1 MRKAKTI
8 RHALACFVCVLVI
21 YSGAGYAQNDIAYAG
36 GRNKSITNLNKE
48 EQKTDQ
54 KEKLLTV
61 LKQLNETKGV
71 YFLFSEQS
79 LGNKLVNPVETS
91 EQNVEKILTQ
101 VLKNTGLKFKK
112 INDKTFVIL
121 SKESNNSK
129 SGATAQAANFNIAA
143 EQLKGVSAI
152 TVPVDIITGKVIGA
166 DGGPLPGITITVKGT
181 RRGTS
186 SGSDGSFSI
195 QANKGNILVFS
206 SIGYV
211 TQEIVVGD
219 ELSINVTLQD
229 EKRQLNEVVVTAM
242 GVKKQNRAVGYS
254 TTTVDGSKF
263 TQSRETNIGNALTGQ
278 VAGVQVGGVATGP
291 YGSSRVIIRGNA
303 SLNGNNQP
311 LYVIDGVPYDNSN
324 QGASGQWGG
333 ADYGDGLSNINPDDI
348 ENIQVLKGVAA
359 TALYGYRGGNG
370 AILITTKSG
379 ARSRGIGVELNNNM
393 TFTNVIDERDYQYT
407 YGQGTQGVL
416 PTTADIAN
424 ATAESAWG
432 PAIAGQD
439 AVNMVGDHYKYT
451 AQKDNFKNFYQTG
464 LTNQTSVALLGG
476 NDKGHFRIGLSNL
489 YLSTNIPNS
498 NMKQQGIN
506 FNSTYNI
513 TSKFQVNLTANYIF
527 EQVKNRA
534 SFSDAPGNAVAS
546 TLYVANTFDIRWLKP
561 RVDSNRNELLPGNQ
575 DIYFENPYFVAY
587 DFENKTTR
595 NRLTGGLT
603 MKYNILDWLYVQA
616 QVTRDGFVYNQ
627 RNVTPN
633 GVQYS
638 NAGGGSIQLTTV
650 DQHELNVNGIL
661 GITKKFADKISVNAF
676 GGVNSQDNVWNWTQ
690 GGGGPFVIPYF
701 YSINNVSSKPYNFN
715 YTHSR
720 VNSVYGSVDI
730 GYKDFLFLTA
740 TARNDWFSQLNP
752 KTNSYL
758 YPSLAASFIF
768 SDVLRMPSWINYG
781 KLRASYAESSNT
793 GAATAYQ
800 TVLTYNLQGYQLN
813 GQPLGYVNTQNI
825 PNQNLK
831 PVSIKEFEVGLNMEF
846 LNNRLGIDLAYYD
859 KKTSDDI
866 VPVTVSSTS
875 GYNNNTINV
884 GRLRNKGL
892 EVLITATPIRGK
904 DFTWNMSFNFA
915 QNTSKIE
922 SLGSPDVKSL
932 QLNVPRFGDG
942 VSISNVVGLPYGQI
956 TGYKYKR
963 DANNNIIYDTAGLPL
978 RSDNIENLGSGVYKQ
993 TGGFTNDFHYKNF
1006 TLSILIDYKFG
1017 AKIYSGTN
1025 LVLYSE
1031 GLQKTTLQGR
1041 EGGYVGKGVTE
1052 DGKTN
1057 TKAVVAETYW
1067 NAIAFSDNVAEEFI
1081 YDASFIKLRS
1091 MSLSYSLPK
1100 SILKDGFIKGVTF
1113 TLVGRNLATL
1123 LKHTPNIDPESNYTN
1138 TNAQGLDLAG
1148 YPAVRS
1154 YGFNLN
1160 LKF

>member
-8 RHALACFVCVLVI
+8 RHALACFVYVFFI
-21 YSGAGYAQNDIAYAG
+21 YSGVVYAQNEVAYASV
-36 GRNKSITNLNKE
+36 RNKTFTGPDREL
-48 EQKTDQ
+48 QKTDQ
-54 KEKLLTV
+54 KQKLLTV

-79 LGNKLVNPVETS
+79 LGSKMVNPVETS
-91 EQNVEKILTQ
+91 EENVEKILTQ

-112 INDKTFVIL
+112 INEKTFVIL
-121 SKESNNSK
+121 SKDDKSK
-129 SGATAQAANFNIAA
+129 SGATAQAVDLNISE
-143 EQLKGVSAI
+143 EQLKGAVNVVAPLD
-152 TVPVDIITGKVIGA
+152 VITGKVVAA
-166 DGGPLPGITITVKGT
+166 DGGPVFGITITVKGT
-181 RRGTS
+181 RRGTAT
-186 SGSDGSFSI
+186 GTDGSFTI

-206 SIGYV
+206 SVGYV
-211 TQEIVVGD
+211 TQEVLIGD
-219 ELSINVTLQD
+219 ETSISITMQE

-263 TQSRETNIGNALTGQ
+263 TQARETNIGNALTGQ
-278 VAGVQVGGVATGP
+278 IAGVSVAGVATGP
-291 YGSSRVIIRGNA
+291 YGSSRVIIRGNS

-379 ARSRGIGVELNNNM
+379 TRSRGIGVEINNNM
-393 TFTNVIDERDYQYT
+393 TFTNVVDERDYQYD
-407 YGQGTQGVL
+407 YGQGTQGLVPL
-416 PTTADIAN
+416 TQVTAN
-424 ATAESAWG
+424 GTAESSWG
-432 PAIAGQD
+432 AKIQGQD
-439 AVNMVGDHYKYT
+439 AVNMVGDNYKYS
-451 AQKDNFKNFYQTG
+451 AQKDNFKNFYETG

-476 NDKGHFRIGLSNL
+476 NDKGHFRLGLSNL

-498 NMKQQGIN
+498 NMKQQGVN

-513 TSKFQVNLTANYIF
+513 TPKFQMNLTANYIF

-546 TLYVANTFDIRWLKP
+546 TLYLANTFDIRWLKP
-561 RVDSNRNELLPGNQ
+561 RVDSNRNELLPGDQ

-595 NRLTGGLT
+595 NRFTGGLT
-603 MKYNILDWLYVQA
+603 LKYNILDWLYVQG
-616 QVTRDGFVYNQ
+616 QITRDGFIYNQ

-633 GVQYS
+633 GVQYA
-638 NAGGGSIQLTTV
+638 NAGGGSINLVTV
-650 DQHELNVNGIL
+650 DQHELNVNGII
-661 GITKKFADKISVNAF
+661 GVNKKFNNISINAF
-676 GGVNSQDNVWNWTQ
+676 GGVNTQDNVWNYTQ

-701 YSINNVSSKPYNFN
+701 YSINNVSSKPYNLN
-715 YTHSR
+715 YSHSR
-720 VNSVYGSVDI
+720 VNSIYGSVDL

-758 YPSLAASFIF
+758 YPSVAASFVF
-768 SDVLRMPSWINYG
+768 SDVIHMPSFISFG
-781 KLRASYAESSNT
+781 KLRASWAESSNT
-793 GAATAYQ
+793 GAAQPYQ
-800 TVLTYNLQGYQLN
+800 TVLTYNLQGYTLN
-813 GQPLGYVNTQNI
+813 GQSLGYVNTQNI
-825 PNQNLK
+825 PNQLLK

-884 GRLRNKGL
+884 GRLRNKGI
-892 EVLITATPIRGK
+892 EVLITATPVRAK
-904 DFTWNMSFNFA
+904 DFSWNISFNFA

-932 QLNVPRFGDG
+932 SLAVPRFGDG

-963 DANNNIIYDTAGLPL
+963 DNNNNIIYDTSGLPL

-993 TGGFTNDFHYKNF
+993 TGGFTNDFHYKDF
-1006 TLSILIDYKFG
+1006 TLSVLIDYKFG

-1031 GLQKTTLQGR
+1031 GLQKNTLQGR

-1057 TKAVVAETYW
+1057 TKSVLAETYW
-1067 NAIAFSDNVAEEFI
+1067 NAIAFSDNIAEEFV

-1091 MSLSYSLPK
+1091 VTLSYSLPK
-1100 SILKDGFIKGVTF
+1100 SILKNGFIKGLTIA
-1113 TLVGRNLATL
+1113 LVGRNLATL